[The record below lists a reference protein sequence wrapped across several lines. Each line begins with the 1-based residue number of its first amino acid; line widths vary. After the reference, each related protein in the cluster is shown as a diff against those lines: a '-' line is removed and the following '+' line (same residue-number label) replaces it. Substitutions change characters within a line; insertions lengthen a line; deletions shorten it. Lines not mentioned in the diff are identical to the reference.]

1 MTPDG
6 IVERLGL
13 VAHPEGGMYA
23 ETWRDPGAEGT
34 RGHGTAI
41 YFLLRSGEVSRWHR
55 VDAVEIYHHYAGD
68 PLELRI
74 CEADRVETRRLGP
87 AVDAGE
93 APQLV
98 VPAGAWQSARSLGAW
113 TLVGCTVCPAFVF
126 EGFEMAPE
134 GWEPAATERYTS

>member
-1 MTPDG
+1 MTPDD

-13 VAHPEGGMYA
+13 IAHPEGGMYA
-23 ETWRDPGAEGT
+23 ETWRDATAAGG

-41 YFLLRSGEVSRWHR
+41 YFLLRAGEVSRWHR

-74 CEADRVETRRLGP
+74 SDGDTVRTRRLGP
-87 AVDAGE
+87 AVTAGE
-93 APQLV
+93 APQIV
-98 VPAGAWQSARSLGAW
+98 VPAGAWQSARSLGSW
-113 TLVGCTVCPAFVF
+113 TLVGCTVSPAFVF